1 MGDGDKIRIYKDG
14 KTVISPSGNCTSYTN
29 SLALTVIQNAPTNGY
44 PGIHLKSTSTGGD
57 EGMSFVATDGNWD
70 LYTRA
75 GNENGLGIL
84 RAGSASSSNARLYLT
99 QGGNLTVGNNVYD
112 RLTTSKKGHTM
123 LHVVGG
129 GVSVGPKGNTGNTTE
144 GGRYVLGWY
153 MVTHN
158 TTNSYTHLITDLWAG
173 GSPHGNN
180 EYIMGG
186 FHIHGHQYSG
196 GASVG
201 RERIYFHNWSGGYP
215 GYSNNNPGNWSPG
228 NTVYTHSTGYVALR
242 LLGGSYR
249 GYIIDLVQHAWYPV
263 RDINVT
269 SVVQSSS
276 TTL

>member
-1 MGDGDKIRIYKDG
+1 
-14 KTVISPSGNCTSYTN
+14 
-29 SLALTVIQNAPTNGY
+29 
-44 PGIHLKSTSTGGD
+44 
-57 EGMSFVATDGNWD
+57 
-70 LYTRA
+70 
-75 GNENGLGIL
+75 
-84 RAGSASSSNARLYLT
+84 
-99 QGGNLTVGNNVYD
+99 
-112 RLTTSKKGHTM
+112 
-123 LHVVGG
+123 
-129 GVSVGPKGNTGNTTE
+129 
-144 GGRYVLGWY
+144 

-201 RERIYFHNWSGGYP
+201 RERIYFHNWSGSYP
-215 GYSNNNPGNWSPG
+215 GYSNSNPGNWSPG

-249 GYIIDLVQHAWYPV
+249 GYIIDLVQHAWYPT